1 MKKILLVVR
10 IYLYKNTKGRNLEN
24 SGWPLDRE
32 MTGNFFVDR
41 EFFKIFNKK
50 QFQFVLNVLQKV
62 IYLKGFPIRV
72 ICFEIE
78 KKTLNIHSEL
88 IEIFFIILDILCHL

>member
-1 MKKILLVVR
+1 MFIKLTYFIWLYLTIKGLPASPYSANIKLLSLCSVSAL
-10 IYLYKNTKGRNLEN
+10 IYRN
-24 SGWPLDRE
+24 
-32 MTGNFFVDR
+32 
-41 EFFKIFNKK
+41 I
-50 QFQFVLNVLQKV
+50 
-62 IYLKGFPIRV
+62 IKGFPIRV

>member
-1 MKKILLVVR
+1 M
-10 IYLYKNTKGRNLEN
+10 RNLFLVRVGKNFAKKYTTNFIILTKHLHLRHNFYCEN
-24 SGWPLDRE
+24 ESR
-32 MTGNFFVDR
+32 FIV
-41 EFFKIFNKK
+41 
-50 QFQFVLNVLQKV
+50 VLV
-62 IYLKGFPIRV
+62 IKGFPIRV